1 MNVNILIVDDYPILR
16 SGLRQA
22 LAQQPHLTPVGE
34 ASSGELALKL
44 ALELK
49 PDLVVMDIGLPGMN
63 GIETT
68 RQILKA
74 LPGTKI
80 VIFSGDADGPLVD
93 QALQAGARGFILKKA
108 AGEDLIHAIDVVMAG
123 GLCLSPELS
132 ATIVEDYQRRLVGRA
147 GPSELVLSEREKQL
161 LRFIADGRRNKEIAM
176 DLKLSINSIEVYR
189 SRLMKKVGCPSAA
202 QLARYAVREG
212 IASP

>member
-1 MNVNILIVDDYPILR
+1 M
-16 SGLRQA
+16 
-22 LAQQPHLTPVGE
+22 
-34 ASSGELALKL
+34 
-44 ALELK
+44 
-49 PDLVVMDIGLPGMN
+49 
-63 GIETT
+63 
-68 RQILKA
+68 
-74 LPGTKI
+74 
-80 VIFSGDADGPLVD
+80 
-93 QALQAGARGFILKKA
+93 
-108 AGEDLIHAIDVVMAG
+108 HAIDVVMAG